1 MYKYFTMTHLFSFS
15 MVVYSLLLLGILG
28 GVLAESTVPPTLP
41 VLKNVSYS
49 SLCGNT
55 SVTPL
60 GNFTQGLDFDLFTPS
75 SDPISA
81 GSKACQINLDFD
93 DWPVGYT
100 LAITHTILRGH
111 LNLPKGTRLFRFRT
125 SGFSTDP
132 VCCDLSSQYHFPDY
146 SYS

>member
-1 MYKYFTMTHLFSFS
+1 MSSLT
-15 MVVYSLLLLGILG
+15 YSVGTRCLLLLGLLG
-28 GVLAESTVPPTLP
+28 RVLAGSTVPPKLP
-41 VLKNVSYS
+41 VLRNVTYS
-49 SLCGNT
+49 NLCGNT
-55 SVTPL
+55 SVAPV
-60 GNFTQGLDFDLFTPS
+60 GNFTDGLDFDLFTPS

-111 LNLPKGTRLFRFRT
+111 LKLPKGTRLFRFRT

-132 VCCDLSSQYHFPDY
+132 VC
-146 SYS
+146 